1 LNSDELDGLIKGID
15 IAFFKKDKIII
26 DTQESPQYLYVII
39 KGEVRSEDN
48 RENRVMI
55 FHQKDSFDADGLI
68 SGVSEYRYISCQD
81 TIAYEIK
88 KEAFLKAFE
97 KNRAFREFYTMC
109 IVDRIEYLKS

>member
-1 LNSDELDGLIKGID
+1 MSFRDQKRFISSINPFDELNSDELDGLIKGID

-55 FHQKDSFDADGLI
+55 FHFQEDSLMLMDLYLEYPNIDI
-68 SGVSEYRYISCQD
+68 SLARYNS
-81 TIAYEIK
+81 
-88 KEAFLKAFE
+88 L
-97 KNRAFREFYTMC
+97 
-109 IVDRIEYLKS
+109 